1 MKEWLN
7 KNPKLIFPLG
17 IIVFLA
23 IGALYVYF
31 IALENPNPK
40 VTDFDSCVEAND
52 GIISMIY
59 PPRCIY
65 EGVTY
70 FQDTE
75 LEIQDPNIDKQD
87 LNLDLPEAEKS
98 QIEAWLEKNGYNQYG
113 DKPDTIYMG
122 GTPLFDELT
131 GEYTKLYDYLV
142 DKYPNKPW
150 LVKTSNIT
158 ESSNTNPDVKSF
170 AEVKSWQNFDNP
182 DFELQYPDFVTV
194 SDRSIYPVKFT
205 ANDGFEFIID
215 IASQQPNY
223 PAGTCEKK
231 LDIDAKSL
239 YLCYNKTITYQEI
252 YQRML
257 DSFVIR

>member
-23 IGALYVYF
+23 IGALYLYF
-31 IALENPNPK
+31 IVLDNPKAK

-52 GIISMIY
+52 GIITKSY
-59 PPRCIY
+59 PAQCTY
-65 EGVTY
+65 EGITY
-70 FQDTE
+70 TE
-75 LEIQDPNIDKQD
+75 DVSQIQEDNQNTNID
-87 LNLDLPEAEKS
+87 LDLPEAEKS

-182 DFELQYPDFVTV
+182 NFELQYPDFVNV

-215 IASQQPNY
+215 MASQQPNY

-239 YLCYNKTITYQEI
+239 YLCYNKIITYQEI